1 MNRIR
6 NVAVPFSRRGL
17 TLIEVLV
24 VILIVGLIASIAVPS
39 LGLLTG
45 EADKVKDK
53 RNAQTIMLAYSTGAA
68 AGVDWPDG
76 DVATQVAAVIEGR
89 QPASGS
95 LSNMMFQ
102 SAVTADKAPGTY
114 LYIGVR
120 ATGELFFDSSGGQS
134 PTGH

>member
-1 MNRIR
+1 MKTYHAELRR
-6 NVAVPFSRRGL
+6 AGFS
-17 TLIEVLV
+17 LIELMV
-24 VILIVGLIASIAVPS
+24 VIMVIGLIASIAVPS

-68 AGVDWPDG
+68 AGVDWPAG

-89 QPASGS
+89 KPANGS
-95 LSNMMFQ
+95 LTNMVFQ
-102 SAVTADKAPGTY
+102 SSVAANNVPGTY

-120 ATGELFFDSSGGQS
+120 STGELFFDSTGSQPASG
-134 PTGH
+134 H